1 MPQGKSQAGKKDYFH
16 HQFCHSMEQRFLVLI
31 FGFHLNIFLIRDH
44 NDVAVLVLEGVTG
57 ICLDTD
63 TADR

>member
-16 HQFCHSMEQRFLVLI
+16 HQFCHPMKQRFLVLI
-31 FGFHLNIFLIRDH
+31 FYFHLLNIFLIWDH
-44 NDVAVLVLEGVTG
+44 KDVVLEGVTG